1 MRNISKKDYFNST
14 WKDVDI
20 ALVPIKFSI
29 TSPRIRDKFI
39 KLLTKN
45 ESIADFG
52 CGSGGNAIFFQKI
65 NPNIKYTGIDISKNA
80 ITKAKA
86 INKNKKTNFIVDD
99 LENKSSLKYRFAMV
113 FCSQLIEHFKE
124 DEKFLSKIHQSLKH
138 DGTLLLSTVYRT
150 KTAVWLYK
158 NNRGERVLAPDHI
171 NEYTN
176 VFDLLKKLKNCGF
189 KIVDYDLTM
198 FRYPIID
205 IGLRFLMKHFKSKF
219 VIKLVNSPLIMSI
232 RYYFVMPIFG
242 FYNFQILAK
251 RNNRVC

>member
-1 MRNISKKDYFNST
+1 MRGLSKRDYFDST

-29 TSPRIRDKFI
+29 TSKRIRNKFI
-39 KLLTKN
+39 KLLAKN
-45 ESIADFG
+45 KSIADLG

-86 INKNKKTNFIVDD
+86 INNNKNTNFIVDD
-99 LENKSSLKYRFAMV
+99 LEKNNLLKNYFSMV

-124 DEKFLSKIHQSLKH
+124 DEKFLAKIYQSLKPN
-138 DGTLLLSTVYRT
+138 GTLLLSTVYRT
-150 KTAVWLYK
+150 KTAIWLYK
-158 NNRGERVLAPDHI
+158 NSRGERVLAPDHI

-176 VFDLLKKLKNCGF
+176 VSNLLNKLKRCGF
-189 KIVDYDLTM
+189 RIIDYDLTM

-205 IGLRFLMKHFKSKF
+205 IGLRFLMKYFKSKF

-232 RYYFVMPIFG
+232 RYYFVVPIFG

-251 RNNRVC
+251 KNNSL